1 MGTKRVRFAIILGMS
16 MTLVTTA
23 CGQVEEPAAGRVIVV
38 AAAGTIAPTRLAKSS
53 SRAVTAD
60 VESAESRR
68 QEDYDLAATDRYPT
82 LPPDRLELARDVLS
96 GDGTDGV

>member
-1 MGTKRVRFAIILGMS
+1 MS

-23 CGQVEEPAAGRVIVV
+23 CGQVEEPTADRVIVV
-38 AAAGTIAPTRLAKSS
+38 AAAGTVAPTRLAISS
-53 SRAVTAD
+53 SRAMTAD
-60 VESAESRR
+60 VGSAESRQ
-68 QEDYDLAATDRYPT
+68 QEDYDLTATDRYPT